1 MRSSPASSLD
11 LLFEPIK
18 VCVRHV
24 GVEFAEFPVVV
35 AINPVAAAPDVADD
49 HLRQPGLK
57 LPRIPTGVMFSEL
70 EVRACPS
77 SVLPSRCTG
86 ERRQD
91 LPLPR
96 PADECSSSAP
106 LGVSEG

>member
-57 LPRIPTGVMFSEL
+57 LPRIPTGVMFPEL
-70 EVRACPS
+70 ELLALVHRQFSPLVALASAVKIFRRLVR
-77 SVLPSRCTG
+77 PSRTARHDSR
-86 ERRQD
+86 ER
-91 LPLPR
+91 
-96 PADECSSSAP
+96 
-106 LGVSEG
+106 